1 MRWMSNSIA
10 PNSLLPAYF
19 TDLYNL
25 YYDKHQYTMKT
36 IPYTRIDAIIQMM
49 PQDNMLRGALIE
61 SHAKDILLKRDIE
74 MLDNDY
80 QFLAK
85 HLPLDAVCMLMRE
98 SLIDGLKDVKQNNES
113 YSSISECLIAMRENE
128 MILAPVYIALVRL
141 LAVKTIDE
149 LLKELENETKD
160 Q

>member
-1 MRWMSNSIA
+1 
-10 PNSLLPAYF
+10 
-19 TDLYNL
+19 
-25 YYDKHQYTMKT
+25 MKT

-74 MLDNDY
+74 MIDNDY

-85 HLPLDAVCMLMRE
+85 NLPLDAVCVLMRE
-98 SLIDGLKDVKQNNES
+98 SLIDGLKDVKQNHES

-128 MILAPVYIALVRL
+128 MLLAPVYIALVRL

-149 LLKELENETKD
+149 LLKTLENGSN
-160 Q
+160 

>member
-1 MRWMSNSIA
+1 
-10 PNSLLPAYF
+10 
-19 TDLYNL
+19 
-25 YYDKHQYTMKT
+25 MKT

-49 PQDNMLRGALIE
+49 PQDNMLRGSLIE

-80 QFLAK
+80 HFLAK
-85 HLPLDAVCMLMRE
+85 NLPLDAVCILMRE
-98 SLIDGLKDVKQNNES
+98 SLIDGLKDVKQNHES

-128 MILAPVYIALVRL
+128 MLLAPVYIAIVRL

-149 LLKELENETKD
+149 LLNELENESN
-160 Q
+160 

>member
-1 MRWMSNSIA
+1 
-10 PNSLLPAYF
+10 
-19 TDLYNL
+19 
-25 YYDKHQYTMKT
+25 MKT

-85 HLPLDAVCMLMRE
+85 NLPLDALCVLMLE
-98 SLIDGLKDVKQNNES
+98 SLIDGLKDVKQNHDS

-128 MILAPVYIALVRL
+128 MLLAPVYIALVRL

-149 LLKELENETKD
+149 LLKELENESN
-160 Q
+160 

>member
-1 MRWMSNSIA
+1 
-10 PNSLLPAYF
+10 
-19 TDLYNL
+19 
-25 YYDKHQYTMKT
+25 MKI

-49 PQDNMLRGALIE
+49 PPGNMLRGSLIE

-85 HLPLDAVCMLMRE
+85 NLPLAAVCVLMSE
-98 SLIDGLKDVKQNNES
+98 SLIDGLKDVKQNHES
-113 YSSISECLIAMRENE
+113 YSSISESLIAMRENE
-128 MILAPVYIALVRL
+128 MLLAPVYIALMRL

>member
-1 MRWMSNSIA
+1 
-10 PNSLLPAYF
+10 
-19 TDLYNL
+19 
-25 YYDKHQYTMKT
+25 MKT

-74 MLDNDY
+74 MIDNDY

-85 HLPLDAVCMLMRE
+85 HLPLDAVCVLMRE
-98 SLIDGLKDVKQNNES
+98 SLIDGLKDVKQNHES

-128 MILAPVYIALVRL
+128 MLLAPVYIALLRL
-141 LAVKTIDE
+141 LPFNTINQ
-149 LLKELENETKD
+149 LLKIL
-160 Q
+160 

>member
-1 MRWMSNSIA
+1 
-10 PNSLLPAYF
+10 
-19 TDLYNL
+19 
-25 YYDKHQYTMKT
+25 MKT

-49 PQDNMLRGALIE
+49 PQDNMLRGSLIE
-61 SHAKDILLKRDIE
+61 SHAKDILLKQDIE

-85 HLPLDAVCMLMRE
+85 NLPLDAVCVLMLE

-128 MILAPVYIALVRL
+128 MLLAPVYIALVRL

-149 LLKELENETKD
+149 LLKELENESK
-160 Q
+160 

>member
-1 MRWMSNSIA
+1 
-10 PNSLLPAYF
+10 
-19 TDLYNL
+19 
-25 YYDKHQYTMKT
+25 MKT

-49 PQDNMLRGALIE
+49 PQGNTLRGALIE

-85 HLPLDAVCMLMRE
+85 NLPLDAVCVLMPE
-98 SLIDGLKDVKQNNES
+98 QLKDGLKDVKQNHES

-128 MILAPVYIALVRL
+128 MLLAPVYIALVRL

-149 LLKELENETKD
+149 LLKTLENESKN